1 MKKRE
6 SKLWQRIKKHCTKP
20 HLIRVE
26 SNTINGIPDINGCWS
41 GKEFWMELKSD
52 RVGYPKLSKW
62 QISWINKRIKH
73 GGIVI
78 ICNET
83 LLEKKLKLYR
93 PLSAIRDPRLLKPRA
108 SFSFPVQ
115 WPLVQDGLQQ
125 LLQLD
130 PEAVPS
136 RSRSR
141 DEDQRIVDEIIA
153 GSGSV
158 TSQDLEEA

>member
-6 SKLWQRIKKHCTKP
+6 SKLWQRIKKHITKP

-26 SNTINGIPDINGCWS
+26 SNTINGIPDINGCWKS
-41 GKEFWMELKSD
+41 KEFWLELKSD

-83 LLEKKLKLYR
+83 LLEKSLKLYR
-93 PLSAIRDPRLLKPRA
+93 PLSAITDPRLLKPRF
-108 SFSFPVQ
+108 SFSFPIQ
-115 WPLVQDGLQQ
+115 WPLVQDAVWEM
-125 LLQLD
+125 LD
-130 PEAVPS
+130 HPAAKA
-136 RSRSR
+136 RSRSMKQ
-141 DEDQRIVDEIIA
+141 EQRFVVSVA
-153 GSGSV
+153 SGGTCSEL
-158 TSQDLEEA
+158 DLARE

>member
-6 SKLWQRIKKHCTKP
+6 SKLWQRIKKHITKP
-20 HLIRVE
+20 HFIRVE
-26 SNTINGIPDINGCWS
+26 SNTINGIPDINGCWK
-41 GKEFWMELKSD
+41 GKEFWIELKSD
-52 RVGYPKLSKW
+52 KVGYPKLSKW

-83 LLEKKLKLYR
+83 LLEKSLKLYR
-93 PLSAIRDPRLLKPRA
+93 PLSAITDPRLLKPRF

-115 WPLVQDGLQQ
+115 WPLVQAAFWD

-130 PEAVPS
+130 ARQS

-141 DEDQRIVDEIIA
+141 AKDQRIAKEIELHQ
-153 GSGSV
+153 GSV
-158 TSQDLEEA
+158 CSQDLSGI

>member
-1 MKKRE
+1 M
-6 SKLWQRIKKHCTKP
+6 LWQRIKKHITKP

-41 GKEFWMELKSD
+41 GKEFWIELKSD
-52 RVGYPKLSKW
+52 KVGYPKLSKW

-73 GGIVI
+73 GGVVI

-83 LLEKKLKLYR
+83 LSKRTLQLYR
-93 PLSAIRDPRLLKPRA
+93 PLSAITDARLLKPRC

-115 WPLVQDGLQQ
+115 WPLVQAAFWD

-130 PEAVPS
+130 ALQS

-141 DEDQRIVDEIIA
+141 DKDQRIAKEIELHQ
-153 GSGSV
+153 GSLC
-158 TSQDLEEA
+158 SQDLSGI

>member
-6 SKLWQRIKKHCTKP
+6 SKLWQRIKKHITKP
-20 HLIRVE
+20 HFIRVE
-26 SNTINGIPDINGCWS
+26 SNTINGIPDINGCWK
-41 GKEFWMELKSD
+41 GKEFWIELKSD
-52 RVGYPKLSKW
+52 KVGYPKLSKW

-93 PLSAIRDPRLLKPRA
+93 PLSAITDPRLLKPRC
-108 SFSFPVQ
+108 SFSFPVR
-115 WPLVQDGLQQ
+115 WPRVKHAIWE
-125 LLQLD
+125 LLDL
-130 PEAVPS
+130 PAAKA

-141 DEDQRIVDEIIA
+141 AEDQRIEEAMVR
-153 GSGSV
+153 GSGSI
-158 TSQDLEEA
+158 TSQDLSGI

>member
-6 SKLWQRIKKHCTKP
+6 SKLWQRIKKHITKP

-83 LLEKKLKLYR
+83 LSKRSLELYR
-93 PLSAIRDPRLLKPRA
+93 PLSAITDPRLLKPRC

-115 WPLVQDGLQQ
+115 WPAVQHGIWD
-125 LLQLD
+125 LLQLV
-130 PEAVPS
+130 PEARA
-136 RSRSR
+136 RSD
-141 DEDQRIVDEIIA
+141 DEDQRIEEEIIRN
-153 GSGSV
+153 SGSL
-158 TSQDLEEA
+158 TSQDLEEV

>member
-6 SKLWQRIKKHCTKP
+6 SKLWQRIKKHITKP

-26 SNTINGIPDINGCWS
+26 SNTINGIPDINGCWK
-41 GKEFWMELKSD
+41 GKEFWLELKSD

-78 ICNET
+78 ICNEA
-83 LLEKKLKLYR
+83 LLEKSLKLYR
-93 PLSAIRDPRLLKPRA
+93 PLSAIRDPRLLKP
-108 SFSFPVQ
+108 SFVFSFPVK
-115 WPLVQDGLQQ
+115 WPTVQDAIWD

-130 PEAVPS
+130 AGEA
-136 RSRSR
+136 RSR
-141 DEDQRIVDEIIA
+141 DEDQRIEEELIL
-153 GSGSV
+153 GLGSV
-158 TSQDLEEA
+158 TSEDLEES

>member
-1 MKKRE
+1 M
-6 SKLWQRIKKHCTKP
+6 LWQRIKKHITKP

-26 SNTINGIPDINGCWS
+26 SNTINGIPDINGCWN
-41 GKEFWMELKSD
+41 GKEFWIELKSD
-52 RVGYPKLSKW
+52 KVGYPKLSKW

-73 GGIVI
+73 GGVVI

-83 LLEKKLKLYR
+83 LSQKTFQLYR
-93 PLSAIRDPRLLKPRA
+93 PLSAITDARLLKPRC

-115 WPLVQDGLQQ
+115 WPAVQRALWD

-130 PEAVPS
+130 PEA

-141 DEDQRIVDEIIA
+141 DKDQRIAKEIELHQ
-153 GSGSV
+153 GSLC
-158 TSQDLEEA
+158 SQDLSGI

>member
-6 SKLWQRIKKHCTKP
+6 SKLWQRIKKHITKP

-26 SNTINGIPDINGCWS
+26 SNTINGIPDINGCWKS
-41 GKEFWMELKSD
+41 KEFWLELKSD

-62 QISWINKRIKH
+62 QVSWINKRIKH

-78 ICNET
+78 ICNEA
-83 LLEKKLKLYR
+83 LLEKSLKLYR
-93 PLSAIRDPRLLKPRA
+93 PLSAIRDPRLLKPRC

-115 WPLVQDGLQQ
+115 WPLVQDAIWD

-130 PEAVPS
+130 PGEA

-141 DEDQRIVDEIIA
+141 DEDQRIQEELIR

-158 TSQDLEEA
+158 TSEDFKEL

>member
-6 SKLWQRIKKHCTKP
+6 SKLWQRIKKHITKP

-26 SNTINGIPDINGCWS
+26 SNTINGIPDINGCWDS
-41 GKEFWMELKSD
+41 KEFWIELKSD
-52 RVGYPKLSKW
+52 KVGYPKLSKW
-62 QISWINKRIKH
+62 QISWINKRISH

-83 LLEKKLKLYR
+83 LLEKSLKLYR

-115 WPLVQDGLQQ
+115 WPLVQRAIQQ

-130 PEAVPS
+130 PGEA
-136 RSRSR
+136 RSRSD
-141 DEDQRIVDEIIA
+141 DEDQRIEEEIIR
-153 GSGSV
+153 GSGSI

>member
-6 SKLWQRIKKHCTKP
+6 SKLWQRIKKHMTKP
-20 HLIRVE
+20 HFIRVE
-26 SNTINGIPDINGCWS
+26 SNTINGIPDINGCWK
-41 GKEFWMELKSD
+41 GKEFWIELKSD
-52 RVGYPKLSKW
+52 KVGYPKLSKW

-83 LLEKKLKLYR
+83 LLEKSLKLYR
-93 PLSAIRDPRLLKPRA
+93 PLSAITDPRLLKPRF

-115 WPLVQDGLQQ
+115 WPLVQAAFWD

-130 PEAVPS
+130 ARQS

-141 DEDQRIVDEIIA
+141 AKDQRIAKEIELHQ
-153 GSGSV
+153 GSV
-158 TSQDLEEA
+158 CSQDLSGI

>member
-6 SKLWQRIKKHCTKP
+6 SKLWQRIKKHITKP
-20 HLIRVE
+20 HFIRVE

-41 GKEFWMELKSD
+41 GKEFWVELKSD

-83 LLEKKLKLYR
+83 LLEKSLKLYR
-93 PLSAIRDPRLLKPRA
+93 PLSAIRDPRLLKHRA
-108 SFSFPVQ
+108 SFPFPVK
-115 WPLVQDGLQQ
+115 WPTVQDAIWH

-130 PEAVPS
+130 PRA

-141 DEDQRIVDEIIA
+141 DEDQRIVDEMIR

>member
-6 SKLWQRIKKHCTKP
+6 SKLWQRIKKHITKP

-26 SNTINGIPDINGCWS
+26 SNTINGIPDINGCWKS
-41 GKEFWMELKSD
+41 KEFWLELKSD

-62 QISWINKRIKH
+62 QVSWINKRIKH

-83 LLEKKLKLYR
+83 LLEKSLKLYR
-93 PLSAIRDPRLLKPRA
+93 PLSVIRDPRLLKPRA

-115 WPLVQDGLQQ
+115 WPLVQDAIWQ
-125 LLQLD
+125 LMQLD
-130 PEAVPS
+130 PEA
-136 RSRSR
+136 RSRSC
-141 DEDQRIVDEIIA
+141 DEEQRIQEELIQ

-158 TSQDLEEA
+158 TSEDFKEL

>member
-1 MKKRE
+1 MRKRE
-6 SKLWQRIKKHCTKP
+6 SKLWQRIKKHITKP

-52 RVGYPKLSKW
+52 KVGYPKLSKW
-62 QISWINKRIKH
+62 QITWINKRIKH

-93 PLSAIRDPRLLKPRA
+93 PLSAITDPRLLKPRF

-115 WPLVQDGLQQ
+115 WPAGRRALRVFLRE
-125 LLQLD
+125 L
-130 PEAVPS
+130 PAAEA
-136 RSRSR
+136 RSR
-141 DEDQRIVDEIIA
+141 DEEQRIGEEIERHL
-153 GSGSV
+153 GSV

>member
-1 MKKRE
+1 MSQCYGKE
-6 SKLWQRIKKHCTKP
+6 SKKHSKP

-41 GKEFWMELKSD
+41 SKEFWMELKSD
-52 RVGYPKLSKW
+52 KVGYPKLSKW

-83 LLEKKLKLYR
+83 LLKKKLKLYR
-93 PLSAIRDPRLLKPRA
+93 PLSAITDPRLLKPRC

-115 WPLVQDGLQQ
+115 MATG
-125 LLQLD
+125 
-130 PEAVPS
+130 S
-136 RSRSR
+136 RCHLG
-141 DEDQRIVDEIIA
+141 A
-153 GSGSV
+153 SGSPC
-158 TSQDLEEA
+158 SESSFSFS

>member
-6 SKLWQRIKKHCTKP
+6 SKLWQRIKKHITKP

-26 SNTINGIPDINGCWS
+26 SNTINGIPDINGCWK
-41 GKEFWMELKSD
+41 GKEFWVELKSD

-83 LLEKKLKLYR
+83 LLEKSLKLYR
-93 PLSAIRDPRLLKPRA
+93 PLSAITDPRLLKPRC

-115 WPLVQDGLQQ
+115 WPSVQRALWR

-130 PEAVPS
+130 PEA

-141 DEDQRIVDEIIA
+141 DEDQRIEEELVR

-158 TSQDLEEA
+158 TSEDFKEL

>member
-6 SKLWQRIKKHCTKP
+6 SKLWQRIKKHITKP

-26 SNTINGIPDINGCWS
+26 SNTINGIPDINGCWKA
-41 GKEFWMELKSD
+41 KEFWLELKSD

-83 LLEKKLKLYR
+83 LLEKSLKLYR
-93 PLSAIRDPRLLKPRA
+93 PLSAITDPRLLKPRC
-108 SFSFPVQ
+108 SFSFPVR
-115 WPLVQDGLQQ
+115 WPAVQRAIWR

-130 PEAVPS
+130 PEA

-141 DEDQRIVDEIIA
+141 AEDQRIEEAMVR
-153 GSGSV
+153 GSGSI
-158 TSQDLEEA
+158 TSQDLSGI

>member
-6 SKLWQRIKKHCTKP
+6 SKLWQRIKKHITKP

-26 SNTINGIPDINGCWS
+26 SNTINGIPDINGCWK
-41 GKEFWMELKSD
+41 GKEFWVELKSD

-83 LLEKKLKLYR
+83 LLEKSLKLYR
-93 PLSAIRDPRLLKPRA
+93 PLSAITDPRLLKPRC
-108 SFSFPVQ
+108 SFSFPVK
-115 WPLVQDGLQQ
+115 WPSVQRAIWD

-130 PEAVPS
+130 PDAGS
-136 RSRSR
+136 RSRA
-141 DEDQRIVDEIIA
+141 EDQRIEKELIR

-158 TSQDLEEA
+158 TSEDFKEL

>member
-6 SKLWQRIKKHCTKP
+6 SKLWQRIKKHITKP

-26 SNTINGIPDINGCWS
+26 SNTINGIPDINGCWKS
-41 GKEFWMELKSD
+41 KEFWLELKSD

-78 ICNET
+78 MCNEA
-83 LLEKKLKLYR
+83 LLEKSLKLYR
-93 PLSAIRDPRLLKPRA
+93 PLSAIRDPRLLKPRCL
-108 SFSFPVQ
+108 FSFPVQ
-115 WPLVQDGLQQ
+115 WPLVQDAIWD

-130 PEAVPS
+130 PGEA

-141 DEDQRIVDEIIA
+141 DEDQRIQEELIR

-158 TSQDLEEA
+158 TSEDFKEL

>member
-6 SKLWQRIKKHCTKP
+6 SKLWQRIKKHITKP

-26 SNTINGIPDINGCWS
+26 SNTINGIPDINGCWK
-41 GKEFWMELKSD
+41 GKEFWVELKSD

-83 LLEKKLKLYR
+83 LLEKSLKLYR
-93 PLSAIRDPRLLKPRA
+93 PLSAIRDPRLLKPRC

-115 WPLVQDGLQQ
+115 WPLVQDAIWQ
-125 LLQLD
+125 LMQLD
-130 PEAVPS
+130 PEA
-136 RSRSR
+136 RSRSC
-141 DEDQRIVDEIIA
+141 DEEQRIQEELIQ

-158 TSQDLEEA
+158 TSEDFKEL